1 MHVSMLQQ
9 VLSFIGALLILI
21 AYVGHQLKWMDS
33 RSAAYNL
40 LNVAGSGILAWI
52 ALHPFQI
59 GFVVL
64 EFVWAAVS
72 LYAFLRVRY
81 AAAARRRSNS

>member
-1 MHVSMLQQ
+1 MLQQ
-9 VLSFIGALLILI
+9 VLSFVGALLVLI
-21 AYVGHQLKWMDS
+21 AYVGHQFKWLDS

-40 LNVAGSGILAWI
+40 LNFAGSSILAWI

-64 EFVWAAVS
+64 EFVWAAAS
-72 LYAFLRVRY
+72 LYAFLRGRHS
-81 AAAARRRSNS
+81 AAASRRSNS